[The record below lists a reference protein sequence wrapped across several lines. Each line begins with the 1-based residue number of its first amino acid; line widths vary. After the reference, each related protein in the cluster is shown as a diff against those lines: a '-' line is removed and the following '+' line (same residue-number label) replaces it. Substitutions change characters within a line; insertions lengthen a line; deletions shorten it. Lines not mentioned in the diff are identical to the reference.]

1 MLIALDMDGT
11 LLNSNGQISQ
21 RNKEAI
27 VKAQA
32 AGHVVAIATG
42 RAYKDAYE
50 PLAKAGIVCPVIGLN
65 GAMITLMDG
74 TVIRDIPLNKQALIP
89 ILQWVREQPD
99 LYCEIYT
106 NEAVYVGLH
115 NREHLEALAN
125 DVSEQ
130 HRDLKRIVEKQFQQ
144 ARVTYVQDMSDTWN
158 KESLV
163 FYKILVFSLNHHR
176 LKEASL
182 KFGALSGLTVTSSH
196 PNNIEVNHQQ
206 ATKGKAVKA
215 LASYYGIDLT
225 DTVVIGDSHNDL
237 SMFAVASYRI
247 AMGNASNEIKEQANF
262 TTATNDEDG
271 VAGVLE
277 ELVRT
282 GCLAK
287 R

>member
-11 LLNSNGQISQ
+11 LLNSSGQISQ

-27 VKAQA
+27 VEAQE

-50 PLAKAGIVCPVIGLN
+50 LLAKAGIACPVIGLN
-65 GAMITLMDG
+65 GAMITLIDG
-74 TVIRDIPLNKQALIP
+74 TVISDIPLNKQALIP

-144 ARVTYVQDMSDTWN
+144 ARVTYVQNLSDVWN
-158 KESLV
+158 NESLV
-163 FYKILVFSLNHHR
+163 FYKVLVFSLNPSR
-176 LKEASL
+176 LKDASVKFEAFSE
-182 KFGALSGLTVTSSH
+182 LTVTSSH

-206 ATKGKAVKA
+206 ATKGKAVKK
-215 LASYYGIDLT
+215 LASYYGIDLA
-225 DTVVIGDSHNDL
+225 DTIVVGDSHNDL
-237 SMFAVASYRI
+237 SMFAVAGYRI
-247 AMGNASNEIKEQANF
+247 AMGNASNEVKKQADF
-262 TTATNDEDG
+262 ITVTNDEDG

-277 ELVRT
+277 ELVRN